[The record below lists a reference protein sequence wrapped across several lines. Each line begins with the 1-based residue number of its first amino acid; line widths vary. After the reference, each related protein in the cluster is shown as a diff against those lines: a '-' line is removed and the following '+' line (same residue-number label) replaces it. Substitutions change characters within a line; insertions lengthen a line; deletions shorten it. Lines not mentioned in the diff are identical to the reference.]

1 MIGYATLLRLIEHAA
16 FLLDAGHDAL
26 DRVEEVLEGDGDGIA
41 TGRNDGGFVHQVG
54 DVRPGEAGREGRDTV
69 AIHVGR
75 QLDLARMDVENL
87 PAALLV
93 GAIDQHLAVETTGS
107 QQRRIEDF
115 RTVGGSQQ
123 NDAGS
128 GVEAVEFGEELI
140 ERLLLLVDAAEGKQ
154 VLLLDGR
161 N

>member
-1 MIGYATLLRLIEHAA
+1 
-16 FLLDAGHDAL
+16 
-26 DRVEEVLEGDGDGIA
+26 
-41 TGRNDGGFVHQVG
+41 
-54 DVRPGEAGREGRDTV
+54 
-69 AIHVGR
+69 
-75 QLDLARMDVENL
+75 MDVENL